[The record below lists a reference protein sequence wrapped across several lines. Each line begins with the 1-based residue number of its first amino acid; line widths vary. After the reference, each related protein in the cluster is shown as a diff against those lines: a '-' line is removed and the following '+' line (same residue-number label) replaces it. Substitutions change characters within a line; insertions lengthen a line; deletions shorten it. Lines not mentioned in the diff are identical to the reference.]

1 MSNDI
6 IGIKQADGTFY
17 PILREGQPAGR
28 KLELTTVHNGQ
39 TTAQVNLYR
48 SATGSMDDAEY
59 VDTLLIENLVPHEKN
74 ENTIN
79 LKIRIDENNILSAE
93 AGNPETGE
101 AANITVSLVKLDKPD
116 FTASNDDD
124 TDINNNF
131 GVKSTQDFFPETD
144 SIISHDVPAEEAESE
159 IEDDIPTVDKLLD
172 GKEIP
177 EPADDISQDDL
188 NAVFVNNSEPIEG
201 EDSQALTPEDD
212 FSFEVGNDAETEGNA
227 DGEAGDDFDLNE
239 TPVTEDDIALDGDET
254 EVSGADDFTLPDD
267 FDSALSS
274 EDGTAD
280 EGVAEEE
287 IAANPMEDIVLDE
300 TPEAAPAEDIAVT
313 EATDDASASEED
325 SGLADD
331 FSLPD
336 DFDSIP
342 AGEENSD
349 DAFAT
354 AEETAADDFS
364 IGEEPAADAAGEENA
379 FMSAGTDDFTLPDFD
394 VEMPSEEPAEEAP
407 AEDIPVTEDDFS
419 LDGLETETAFDETP
433 AEDAVVTDDDF
444 AIEETPVAEDTAV
457 TEEDIALDDAV
468 TEEDAGEETAAVED
482 GDDFSI
488 GETSETFDEEVV
500 MPDENELVTDEEITE
515 DDAMDEDFALND
527 MPSDEALAGD
537 FAEDAVSE
545 DAAAEETV
553 SEEAPAETE
562 ETADGEADDFTLP
575 DFDVEMPAEEPAEET
590 PAEDAVVTD
599 DDFAIDETPVA
610 EDTAVTEENAGEEA
624 EGDFSIDETALDG
637 TETEAAETEA
647 PQVNEMSF
655 DMPDFDADH
664 IVSDTSETPVDDE
677 DAPFSFDSLPDFD
690 EVPEAREDAKPSDYD
705 NEFPDKDLFAEN
717 YHEEEKVSRKYKIP
731 VLICIICAII
741 SVLVLL
747 FILYLTPSRIESRK
761 AKANVKETVAEAV
774 QEIAE
779 PEPVVEEIE
788 EVPST
793 KAQENVIVVTP
804 EPVVPELP
812 PEPVK
817 KPAEIRHK
825 IRWGDT
831 LWDIADTYYKNPWLY
846 KRIARENGI
855 KNPDLIISGT
865 YITISPL

>member
-59 VDTLLIENLVPHEKN
+59 VDTLLIENLVPHQKN
-74 ENTIN
+74 ENTIE
-79 LKIRIDENNILSAE
+79 LKIRIDENNVLSAE

-116 FTASNDDD
+116 FTAANDE
-124 TDINNNF
+124 TADINDNF
-131 GVKSTQDFFPETD
+131 GEKSTQDFFPETD
-144 SIISHDVPAEEAESE
+144 SIISQDVPAEEAEPE

-177 EPADDISQDDL
+177 EPGDDALISQDDL
-188 NAVFVNNSEPIEG
+188 NAVFVNNSSPIEG
-201 EDSQALTPEDD
+201 EDSPALTPEDD
-212 FSFEVGNDAETEGNA
+212 FSFEVGNEAETEENA
-227 DGEAGDDFDLNE
+227 DGEGADDFDLNE
-239 TPVTEDDIALDGDET
+239 TPETEDDITLDG
-254 EVSGADDFTLPDD
+254 A
-267 FDSALSS
+267 
-274 EDGTAD
+274 
-280 EGVAEEE
+280 
-287 IAANPMEDIVLDE
+287 
-300 TPEAAPAEDIAVT
+300 EAAGE
-313 EATDDASASEED
+313 DAS
-325 SGLADD
+325 GLSDD
-331 FSLPD
+331 FSLPE
-336 DFDSIP
+336 DFGSIP
-342 AGEENSD
+342 AGEENSE
-349 DAFAT
+349 DALSAFEDGA
-354 AEETAADDFS
+354 AEEPAVAEESADDFS
-364 IGEEPAADAAGEENA
+364 IGEESLAEETAADAAGEENA

-394 VEMPSEEPAEEAP
+394 VEMPPEEPAEEAP
-407 AEDIPVTEDDFS
+407 AEDIPVTEDDFALDSPETEAVSDEAPAEEAVVTDDNLPLDNVVTDDDFS

-444 AIEETPVAEDTAV
+444 SFEETSVADDAAV
-457 TEEDIALDDAV
+457 TEEAFS
-468 TEEDAGEETAAVED
+468 TEETAGTDAAET
-482 GDDFSI
+482 GDDFALS
-488 GETSETFDEEVV
+488 ETAETFDEETV

-527 MPSDEALAGD
+527 MPADETLAD
-537 FAEDAVSE
+537 DSAAEDAG
-545 DAAAEETV
+545 
-553 SEEAPAETE
+553 E
-562 ETADGEADDFTLP
+562 ETAAESAGDDDFTLP
-575 DFDVEMPAEEPAEET
+575 DFDVEMPSEEPAEDA
-590 PAEDAVVTD
+590 PAEDVPAESE
-599 DDFAIDETPVA
+599 ET
-610 EDTAVTEENAGEEA
+610 AGEET
-624 EGDFSIDETALDG
+624 GDDFSIDDTALDG
-637 TETEAAETEA
+637 TETEAAETEAEENAEA

-655 DMPDFDADH
+655 DMPDFDSDH
-664 IVSDTSETPVDDE
+664 IVSDSSETSADDE
-677 DAPFSFDSLPDFD
+677 DVPFSFDSLPDFD
-690 EVPEAREDAKPSDYD
+690 EVPEAREDAKPSDYG

-761 AKANVKETVAEAV
+761 AKADVKEPVVEKV
-774 QEIAE
+774 QEIPE
-779 PEPVVEEIE
+779 PEPVVEEPE